1 VDWSSSS
8 CPLFCL
14 WFNAASLGKASSF
27 HISWLISKYPTLVSV
42 DCVRDFDHPFLNS
55 GIRSFFGIRFSK
67 MRIERVLQYGATIF
81 ASCSQ
86 MAMGISLDLSSDCE
100 LISLSPISDL
110 TNQLPLKAQ
119 QAP

>member
-1 VDWSSSS
+1 
-8 CPLFCL
+8 
-14 WFNAASLGKASSF
+14 
-27 HISWLISKYPTLVSV
+27 
-42 DCVRDFDHPFLNS
+42 
-55 GIRSFFGIRFSK
+55 